1 MRHSIVMDG
10 NRNKKYTEIQYEI
23 RKKEKLKEIFY
34 DHGEDVVYVDSYR
47 NISVALGEATDL
59 SNELKEKGFE
69 QKEVIGAPSL
79 EMFLTEARFQLRFMC
94 SFLSSISF
102 NSDLFRHHKFEVAL
116 LSLSLAEKFGK
127 EISVDLLAI
136 KASVLVNLCQF
147 EESLSIAE
155 SILSEEKDN
164 PVAINVKADSLFNLC
179 QFEHALVMYHR
190 LLLTPTL

>member
-1 MRHSIVMDG
+1 MDG